1 MRPIR
6 LTSLIFAFSCLGMT
20 SQVNAF
26 AGTMSNFK
34 YDYFEARIGVSP
46 LTYGVGVSQS
56 IHPNAHIRAEIDTKF
71 ESDFDSTIALGF
83 HAPLNDWA
91 DIYGEVGF
99 KSVEKRGFYNGDV
112 KYGVEFNAGVRQWLG
127 PQIEVSGEIGHL
139 TIKDTD
145 EFFGSISGRFHATE
159 LFSLGLQARFN
170 EFYGDQ
176 FMFSAR
182 FIY

>member
-1 MRPIR
+1 MRTR
-6 LTSLIFAFSCLGMT
+6 KLTSVVFALSCLGMT
-20 SQVNAF
+20 SQANAF
-26 AGTMSNFK
+26 VGTMSNFK
-34 YDYFEARIGVSP
+34 YDYLEARIGASP
-46 LTYGVGVSQS
+46 LTYGFGFSRS
-56 IHPNAHIRAEIDTKF
+56 IHPNAHIRADIDSEFK
-71 ESDFDSTIALGF
+71 SDFDSTLALGF

-91 DIYGEVGF
+91 DIYGEIGL

-112 KYGVEFNAGVRQWLG
+112 KFGVELNAGVRQWLA
-127 PQIEVSGEIGHL
+127 PQIEVSGEVGHV

-159 LFSLGLQARFN
+159 LFSLGLQMRFN